1 MDSDQHSEPVSAR
14 LALFPPGSNPGRRRR
29 RTIFVVIYFVAALMV
44 TWPVYTLFSGTFP
57 LILGL
62 PLSLAWIVL
71 ALAVIFCAL
80 LWLYRSDLRDEDEV
94 ES

>member
-1 MDSDQHSEPVSAR
+1 M
-14 LALFPPGSNPGRRRR
+14 
-29 RTIFVVIYFVAALMV
+29 IFAVIYFVAAIMV
-44 TWPVYTLFSGTFP
+44 TWPVYTLFSETFP

-80 LWLYRSDLRDEDEV
+80 LWLYRSDLRDEDEG
-94 ES
+94 

>member
-1 MDSDQHSEPVSAR
+1 M
-14 LALFPPGSNPGRRRR
+14 
-29 RTIFVVIYFVAALMV
+29 IYFVAALMV